1 MPLRPGLHVGARAE
15 RLESGDSAAFAGDIA
30 HGYAVPD
37 DAAVTARFALTVDE
51 PDVGLDRS

>member
-1 MPLRPGLHVGARAE
+1 MRPGLHVGARAE